1 MTTMLILTRLFDF
14 CGHRYADEHCSSLGG
29 ALVVPRNEI
38 ENLEVVDIAEDYYK
52 VSDTHFVLKS
62 DTTICD
68 NFKCQYHHNHHH
80 KW

>member
-52 VSDTHFVLKS
+52 VK
-62 DTTICD
+62 
-68 NFKCQYHHNHHH
+68 
-80 KW
+80 